1 MHPEKLMTFDDGPE
15 PPIAD
20 RPEPEPVGL
29 TVVTVHKVG
38 MNCFTQFDPRADKLL
53 VTHCFDGS
61 SSTMSCVL

>member
-29 TVVTVHKVG
+29 DRT
-38 MNCFTQFDPRADKLL
+38 
-53 VTHCFDGS
+53 
-61 SSTMSCVL
+61 